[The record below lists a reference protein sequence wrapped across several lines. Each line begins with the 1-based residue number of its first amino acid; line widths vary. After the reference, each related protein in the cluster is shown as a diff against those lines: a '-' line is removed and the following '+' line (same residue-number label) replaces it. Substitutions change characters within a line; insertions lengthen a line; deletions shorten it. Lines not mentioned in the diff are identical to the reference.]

1 LKILF
6 EEKKE
11 GFQGRVSLYG
21 RVFGLATCK
30 LEFYLNEEENES
42 GKAN

>member
-1 LKILF
+1 MLF

-11 GFQGRVSLYG
+11 VFQGRVSLYG
-21 RVFGLATCK
+21 RIFGLATCK
-30 LEFYLNEEENES
+30 LEFSLNDEETDS